1 MERSQ
6 ACRWEM
12 ASPGGNWEERRARI
26 AQILETVVND
36 NTTPRNVRKAVKEAM
51 DELFNERYSPSVRAA
66 NAIEKIEEV
75 LSDGNIPSFTR
86 TQLWL
91 AISLL
96 ESIKA
101 GQY

>member
-1 MERSQ
+1 MTS
-6 ACRWEM
+6 
-12 ASPGGNWEERRARI
+12 SGGNWEERRARI

-36 NTTPRNVRKAVKEAM
+36 NTTPRNVRMAVKEAM

>member
-1 MERSQ
+1 MEI
-6 ACRWEM
+6 
-12 ASPGGNWEERRARI
+12 GGWTWDEKRKRI
-26 AQILETVVND
+26 AQILETIAND
-36 NTTPRNVRKAVKEAM
+36 NTAPRNLRKAVKGAM

-66 NAIEKIEEV
+66 NAIEMIEEV
-75 LSDGNIPSFTR
+75 LSDGNIPSYTR

-96 ESIKA
+96 ETVKA